1 VPKIEVMDLTEFTE
15 ALRHLTVDD
24 IHRVAKSL
32 ASDTVGDEVDAWHAT
47 IAIDRA
53 LRHSHRARQAGRAA
67 WDAAQTVQRAAEAQD
82 MELPNV
88 DVTHVARA
96 AAEIARGMVAGDEV
110 AREVQHLLQHWFAV
124 LMRT

>member
-1 VPKIEVMDLTEFTE
+1 MDLTEFNE

-53 LRHSHRARQAGRAA
+53 LRHSHRTRHAARAA
-67 WDAAQTVQRAAEAQD
+67 WDAAQTVQRAAEAHD
-82 MELPNV
+82 MQLPDV

-96 AAEIARGMVAGDEV
+96 AAEIARGMVAGDDVAKEV
-110 AREVQHLLQHWFAV
+110 HHLLQHWFPV
-124 LMRT
+124 LVLDRA